1 MGKPA
6 LKPNLP
12 SVDELFTT
20 QKERD
25 DAKLEKIHD
34 IALSDIDSFPNHPY
48 QIRVDEQMQKLVE
61 SIGKYGVQTPAIV
74 RPKADGRYEL
84 VSGHRRKV
92 ASELA
97 GNVTMPSIVR
107 EMDKDAA
114 TVLMV
119 DTNVQREVVLPSEKA
134 HAYRMKLE
142 AMKRQGERVDLT
154 CATKLHKSSG
164 KKSREAVAE
173 SVGESHET
181 IRRYIRLTELVP
193 ELLEMVDENKV
204 ALRPAVE
211 LSYLSKEEQR
221 SLLDVM
227 DLEQCTPSH
236 AQALKLKGFSQEE
249 RLSSDVTLSIM
260 REQKGNQVEQF
271 KMPRDKLSR
280 YFSSDVTPAKMEEI
294 ILKALEMYRKKERSK
309 ADAR

>member
-12 SVDELFTT
+12 TVDELFTT

-34 IALSDIDSFPNHPY
+34 IALSDIDSFPDHPY
-48 QIRVDEQMQKLVE
+48 QIRVDEQMHKLVE
-61 SIGKYGVQTPAIV
+61 SIAKLGVQTPAIL
-74 RPKADGRYEL
+74 RPKEDGRFEL

-97 GNVTMPSIVR
+97 GKVTMPSVIR
-107 EMDKDAA
+107 EMDRDEAI
-114 TVLMV
+114 VLMV

-154 CATKLHKSSG
+154 SSPVGTKLRSDEVLAQETG
-164 KKSREAVAE
+164 DSR
-173 SVGESHET
+173 SQ
-181 IRRYIRLTELVP
+181 IQRYIRLTELIP
-193 ELLEMVDENKV
+193 ELLEMVDEQKV

-211 LSYLSKEEQR
+211 LSYLSEDEQR
-221 SLLDVM
+221 NLLDVM
-227 DLEQCTPSH
+227 DREQCTPSH
-236 AQALKLKGFSQEE
+236 AQALKLKGFSQEK

-271 KMPRDKLSR
+271 KMSRDKLSR
-280 YFSSDVTPAKMEEI
+280 YFSSDDTPKKMEET
-294 ILKALEMYRKKERSK
+294 ILKALEMWRKKERSK
-309 ADAR
+309 GAER